1 MVGEIGKNMNAIF
14 KWLLPL
20 LVVLAAG
27 FYWVW
32 DERTNLIATMVVSQ
46 LLESMDA
53 NDDGV
58 LSEDEGF
65 EGMFSLLDAN
75 GDGIAEHSEL
85 LTFIVR
91 TTQPF
96 RWSNPPEDPSQVH
109 PGLSHETFYSER
121 LDEDVGYNIYL
132 PSDYASAT
140 ASSKRYPVIY
150 YLHGGRPGN
159 ESLSIDLV
167 DHVHEAVQSGSVSPL
182 IFVWVNGGEVSH
194 YNYAQS
200 PGEDVF
206 IKELIPH
213 IDATY
218 RTIAA
223 RDGRALQ
230 GFSQGGRGVTRIMF
244 KYPELFV
251 SAAPGGAGY
260 AVEKQIQTNGGVEV
274 DTRQG
279 ADAAALDFGAGNDAY
294 SLAELYANN
303 SNEQTLHIMIW
314 GGERGFNYA
323 AILEYVDYLDGLG
336 VQTDRLFAPTVD
348 HNPFLFYEARGVE
361 LLRFHDRHWVS

>member
-1 MVGEIGKNMNAIF
+1 MNAIV

-20 LVVLAAG
+20 LVVLVAG
-27 FYWVW
+27 VYWIW
-32 DERTNLIATMVVSQ
+32 QERANLIAAVVVSQ
-46 LLESMDA
+46 LLENLDA

-65 EGMFSLLDAN
+65 AGMFSLLDTN
-75 GDGIAEHSEL
+75 GDGIAEYAEL
-85 LTFIVR
+85 HTFILR

-96 RWSNPPEDPSQVH
+96 RWSNPPADPSQVH
-109 PGLSHETFYSER
+109 PGLSHETFYSKR

-132 PSDYASAT
+132 PPDYASAT
-140 ASSKRYPVIY
+140 GSSERYPVIY

-167 DHVHEAVQSGSVSPL
+167 DHVHEAVQTGSIRPL

-194 YNYAQS
+194 YNYARS
-200 PGEDVF
+200 PGEDIFV
-206 IKELIPH
+206 KELIPH

-218 RTIAA
+218 RTTAT

-260 AVEKQIQTNGGVEV
+260 AVEKQIQASGGVEV
-274 DTRQG
+274 DARR
-279 ADAAALDFGAGNDAY
+279 ADAAALDVGAGNDAY

-303 SNEQTLHIMIW
+303 LDEQTLHIMIW
-314 GGERGFNYA
+314 GGERGFNYP
-323 AILEYVDYLDGLG
+323 AILEYVEYLDGLG
-336 VQTDRLFAPTVD
+336 VQTDRLFAPAVD

-361 LLRFHDRHWVS
+361 LLRFHDRHWDMPSL